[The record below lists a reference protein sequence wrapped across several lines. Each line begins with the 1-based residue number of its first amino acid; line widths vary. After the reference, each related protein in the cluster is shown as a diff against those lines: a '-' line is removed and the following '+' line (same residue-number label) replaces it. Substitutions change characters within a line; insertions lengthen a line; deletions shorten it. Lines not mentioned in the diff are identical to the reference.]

1 MAIIKHADNP
11 SARVLTPTGLL
22 YVKDPPPDGGG
33 GGLSGGG
40 IAGVAVGAVAG
51 AALLAAAGALWVQRM
66 RRRRRQRAAAK
77 ASSAQLLRQSAGG
90 GGVPGASV
98 AEPAGP
104 GPAGANALLVAAGLS
119 PEAAKAA
126 VGAAVAGKT
135 SSPDPVPVSLV
146 PPFSAGQL
154 ATPFALPPLPP
165 GQHQRRWLGERASP
179 GAGAADRELA
189 IELQRAQ
196 QAELQQGAAAAA
208 GLLAPLP
215 PELQAWL
222 VPSGAF
228 AYQRLPDGRLQELG
242 AGARWA
248 VGPGGGCSG
257 LTVSV
262 DVFTQ
267 LARLLD
273 SPSMLMGRLCQPAEH
288 AQRGLN

>member
-1 MAIIKHADNP
+1 MAVIKHADDP
-11 SARVLTPTGLL
+11 SARILTPTGLL
-22 YVKDPPPDGGG
+22 YVKDPPPDGGR

-40 IAGVAVGAVAG
+40 IAGVAVGAAAG
-51 AALLAAAGALWVQRM
+51 AALLTAAGALWVQRR
-66 RRRRRQRAAAK
+66 RRRRRQRAVADERAK
-77 ASSAQLLRQSAGG
+77 ALSAQLLRRSAGG
-90 GGVPGASV
+90 GGLPGASA

-104 GPAGANALLVAAGLS
+104 CPAGASALLVAAGLS

-126 VGAAVAGKT
+126 VGAAVAGDT
-135 SSPDPVPVSLV
+135 SSPDPVPASLV

-228 AYQRLPDGRLQELG
+228 AYQRLPDGRLLELG
-242 AGARWA
+242 AGARCG
-248 VGPGGGCSG
+248 VGLWGMFGFG
-257 LTVSV
+257 SV
-262 DVFTQ
+262 
-267 LARLLD
+267 R
-273 SPSMLMGRLCQPAEH
+273 
-288 AQRGLN
+288 